1 MPYYIGDGDLEK
13 YLLSFL
19 MESAHQGMSLVST
32 SREVVFI
39 NQAACQML
47 GLPVE
52 VVKENPSLDYLL
64 RYLAE
69 RGVYG
74 PGDPETLAKD
84 VLATAFEFKRIEM
97 EREQPDG
104 RIIRM
109 QRTPLGR
116 SGFVT
121 IYTDV
126 TEQRTYE
133 ANLEA
138 VQYELEMKLENS
150 LDEVNY
156 HRDLLVNAID
166 AVNDGLIVFDEN
178 DHLVLANKR
187 MQDLYPSL
195 KRHLV
200 QHSHLDR
207 IEGFHIPEKDASD
220 DEAAAMLFS
229 TEHKLHDDKWYRINQ
244 SPTVNGGRIAVFSDV
259 SIYKE
264 QTSKLQEH
272 TNQLVKLLQKEIS
285 LSETQREFVSM
296 ASHEFKTPLAIIDSN
311 AQRIQRK
318 IGHIS
323 EERLQERVDNIRE
336 SVKRMQ
342 YLINRF
348 MDFSS
353 DEIAGLKV
361 EAKKQPFRGALEKL
375 CLSHQEMGTQYNIS
389 WDLATLP
396 AFAYFDQNIL
406 DQCVSN
412 ILSNAIKYSD
422 PMAPIRVTGMRDAR
436 YLKIEVQ
443 DQGVGIPKSELTK
456 IFNKYYRASTS
467 SGIAGTGIGLNFA
480 QMALK
485 EHNGHIEVQSE
496 IGVGSTFTILLPAD
510 LAIDDMD
517 DQPQAARLVS

>member
-32 SREVVFI
+32 SMEVIFI

-47 GLPVE
+47 GLPID
-52 VVKENPSLDYLL
+52 VVKQNPSLEFLL

-74 PGDPETLAKD
+74 PGDHDTLVQEILESMQDFKQI
-84 VLATAFEFKRIEM
+84 EF

-116 SGFVT
+116 SGFIT
-121 IYTDV
+121 LYTDV
-126 TEQRTYE
+126 TEQRAYE

-138 VQYELEMKLENS
+138 IQYELEIKLEHS

-156 HRDLLVNAID
+156 HRDLLVNAMD

-200 QHSHLDR
+200 QHSHIDR
-207 IEGFHIPEKDASD
+207 IEGFHIPDNPPAD
-220 DEAAAMLFS
+220 DEATALFSS

-259 SIYKE
+259 SVYKD
-264 QTSKLQEH
+264 QTNKLQDH
-272 TNQLVKLLQKEIS
+272 TNQLVKLLQKEIT

-318 IGHIS
+318 IGKIS

-336 SVKRMQ
+336 SVQRMQ

-353 DEIAGLKV
+353 DEIAGLKL
-361 EAKKQPFRGALEKL
+361 EARKQPFRGALEKL
-375 CLSHQEMGTQYNIS
+375 CMSHREMDENCNMEWHLDS
-389 WDLATLP
+389 LP
-396 AFAYFDQNIL
+396 AFAHFDQNLL
-406 DQCVSN
+406 DQCISN

-422 PMAPIRVTGMRDAR
+422 PQAPIIITGNRDDR
-436 YLKIEVQ
+436 YLSIKVQ
-443 DQGVGIPKSELTK
+443 DHGVGIPKTELSK
-456 IFNKYYRASTS
+456 VFNKYYRASTS

-485 EHNGHIEVQSE
+485 EHGGHIEVQSE
-496 IGVGSTFTILLPAD
+496 VGVGSCFTIFLPAD
-510 LAIDDMD
+510 LAADNNETADRD
-517 DQPQAARLVS
+517 ARLVS

>member
-1 MPYYIGDGDLEK
+1 MPYYIGDSDLEK
-13 YLLSFL
+13 HLLSFL
-19 MESAHQGMSLVST
+19 MQSAHQGMSLVSNEM
-32 SREVVFI
+32 EVVFI
-39 NQAACQML
+39 NKAACDML
-47 GLPVE
+47 GLPIE
-52 VVKENPSLDYLL
+52 VLEENPSLEFLL

-74 PGDPETLAKD
+74 PGDPEKLAQE
-84 VLATAFEFKRIEM
+84 VLETARQFNPIEI

-109 QRTPLGR
+109 QRTPLGH

-121 IYTDV
+121 IYSDITD
-126 TEQRTYE
+126 QRTYE

-138 VQYELEMKLENS
+138 TQYELEMKLEHS

-156 HRDLLVNAID
+156 HRDLLVNAMD
-166 AVNDGLIVFDEN
+166 AVDDGLIVFDEN

-200 QHSHLDR
+200 QNSHIDR
-207 IEGFHIPEKDASD
+207 IEGFSIPESQRSEDDATN
-220 DEAAAMLFS
+220 LFS
-229 TEHKLHDDKWYRINQ
+229 SSEHKLHDDNWYRINQ
-244 SPTVNGGRIAVFSDV
+244 SPTVNGGRIAIFSDV
-259 SIYKE
+259 SVYKD
-264 QTSKLQEH
+264 QTHKLQDH
-272 TNQLVKLLQKEIS
+272 TNQLVKLLQKEIN

-318 IGHIS
+318 IGEIPN
-323 EERLQERVDNIRE
+323 ERLRERIGNIRD
-336 SVKRMQ
+336 SVQRMQ

-348 MDFSS
+348 MDFST
-353 DEIAGLKV
+353 DEITGLKV
-361 EAKKQPFRGALEKL
+361 EAKRQPFRGALEKL
-375 CLSHQEMGTQYNIS
+375 CMSHLEMGEDCNIV
-389 WDLATLP
+389 WDLDALP
-396 AFAYFDQNIL
+396 QFAHFDQNML

-412 ILSNAIKYSD
+412 ILSNAIKYSE
-422 PMAPIRVTGMRDAR
+422 PMAPITVTGERTDR
-436 YLKIEVQ
+436 YLKIRVA
-443 DQGVGIPKSELTK
+443 DQGVGIPKSEMSK

-485 EHNGHIEVQSE
+485 EHDGHIEVESE
-496 IGVGSTFTILLPAD
+496 VGKGSCFTIFLPAK
-510 LAIDDMD
+510 LAIDDQD
-517 DQPQAARLVS
+517 ESTAPVRAVS